1 MHAPTYHRKKQWLST
16 TWRTWSLAKRNVS
29 ITFDLF
35 LFIVIKSSD
44 VQVLFAPL
52 YKGLSIEAFLAE
64 AKKYPGTMDY
74 LPDPRDMHRI
84 PRQFIVNV
92 VHTIIGQP
100 IKDLV
105 KASIKTRNDQVA
117 ENRHLMIELDPEIA

>member
-1 MHAPTYHRKKQWLST
+1 MHS
-16 TWRTWSLAKRNVS
+16 
-29 ITFDLF
+29 
-35 LFIVIKSSD
+35 
-44 VQVLFAPL
+44 
-52 YKGLSIEAFLAE
+52 
-64 AKKYPGTMDY
+64 
-74 LPDPRDMHRI
+74 I
-84 PRQFIVNV
+84 PRQYIVNV